1 MSSHLSMPAT
11 GPGPCII
18 RAEHIG
24 VYYRLRRKLA
34 GSKKFWALSDV
45 SLEIRQGET
54 LGVLGSNGAGK
65 STLMRALA
73 GIIAVD
79 RGRIYRDAR
88 FSISLLSLGVGFESN
103 LTGRQNAILS
113 GMLLGMHRAEIERRL
128 DRVCDFAELGEF
140 FDQPVFIYSSGMLS
154 RLGFAVAM
162 QADPDV
168 LLVDE
173 VFAVGDANFREKS
186 TNAIQHRM
194 DAGRTVVLITHDLI
208 TLRGLCT
215 RAVWIDGGVSR
226 LSGSVD
232 EVEQAVRGIPANVPV
247 EEFLPDF
254 EEAAMAD

>member
-34 GSKKFWALSDV
+34 GTKKFWAIRDV
-45 SLEIRQGET
+45 SFEVRQGET

-73 GIIAVD
+73 GIVAVD
-79 RGRIYRDAR
+79 RGRIYRDPR
-88 FSISLLSLGVGFESN
+88 FSVSLLSLGVGFEIN

-113 GMLLGMHRAEIERRL
+113 GMLLGMHRAEIEQRL
-128 DRVCDFAELGEF
+128 DRVRDFAELGEF

-168 LLVDE
+168 LLIDE
-173 VFAVGDANFREKS
+173 VFAVGDVNFREKS
-186 TNAIQHRM
+186 TRAIQTRM
-194 DAGRTVVLITHDLI
+194 EAGRTVVLITHDLI
-208 TLRGLCT
+208 SLRKLCT
-215 RAVWIDGGVSR
+215 RAVWIDGGTSR
-226 LSGSVD
+226 LSGSVE
-232 EVEQAVRGIPANVPV
+232 EVERAVQGGPV
-247 EEFLPDF
+247 DAPIETFLPDLA
-254 EEAAMAD
+254 EAAVG